1 MTMMTNLSFDLPF
14 PPSVN
19 TYYRSSFRSRSV
31 YLSEKGR
38 EFHQLALVELHG
50 VLSDAGTSS
59 DSIVPSFPTERLR
72 IIVELIPGNRRSFDI
87 DGRLKALLD
96 TMEGYIYTNDS
107 QVDELEVIRKPMEK
121 GRARCRVTISEIKEP
136 LNS

>member
-1 MTMMTNLSFDLPF
+1 MTMNLSFDLPF

-38 EFHQLALVELHG
+38 EFHQLALVELRG
-50 VLSDAGTSS
+50 FLSDAGTSS

-121 GRARCRVTISEIKEP
+121 GKARCRVTISEIKEQ
-136 LNS
+136 SSF